1 MKLLSFFVSILLVAG
16 IISTAHSVS
25 SSVDESIRQDI
36 SLCFSEHMEIPDKT
50 FKYQHEFE
58 AAAEKYDLPLPFILS
73 VSRGESFFD
82 SAAVSSA
89 GAIGLMQVMPGT
101 AIRYGYSANDLK
113 NPKKNIDAGVHYL
126 KDLYDEFQD
135 PYLTLAGY
143 YCGENTRSLKNGSN
157 KIRSDCDEYV
167 RYIYTHFEQVMKFAK
182 TGTKE
187 YASAI
192 PNFELADFRHI
203 SEVKNF
209 MALIRDKVDG
219 LKLDMFREETKDT
232 NGIIIFKYKV
242 LVSFKNGKEKSTICS
257 KIEKETGFKF
267 CK

>member
-1 MKLLSFFVSILLVAG
+1 MRLLSCFISILFVVG
-16 IISTAHSVS
+16 IISTAHPVS
-25 SSVDESIRQDI
+25 FTVDESIRQDI
-36 SLCFSEHMEIPDKT
+36 SLCFSEYMEVPDQT

-101 AIRYGYSANDLK
+101 AIRYGYSADDLK

-126 KDLYDEFQD
+126 KDLYDKFQD
-135 PYLTLAGY
+135 PYMTLAGY
-143 YCGENTRSLKNGSN
+143 YCGEYAIKKGSN
-157 KIRSDCDEYV
+157 RVRSDCDEYV

-192 PNFELADFRHI
+192 PNFQLAVFTHI
-203 SEVKNF
+203 TEVKSF
-209 MALIRDKVDG
+209 MTLIRNKVGG
-219 LKLDMFREETKDT
+219 LKLDMFREETIDT
-232 NGIIIFKYKV
+232 HGIIIFKYKV
-242 LVSFKNGKEKSTICS
+242 LVSFKNGKEKSTICNE
-257 KIEKETGFKF
+257 IEKSTGFKF